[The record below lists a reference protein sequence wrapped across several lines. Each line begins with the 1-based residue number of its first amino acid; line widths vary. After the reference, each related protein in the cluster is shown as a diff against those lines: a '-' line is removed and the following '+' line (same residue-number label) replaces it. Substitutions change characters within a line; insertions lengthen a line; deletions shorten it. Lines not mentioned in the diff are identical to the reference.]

1 MKIRTSP
8 LVITLTLLC
17 IGLLPKMR
25 AVSPPP
31 DGGYANFTTAEG
43 TNALL
48 NLSTGSANTAV
59 GWFSLT
65 SNTDGSFNTGVGA
78 GTLVLNVGNQST
90 GDGVDNTAV
99 GAVALFLNTTGSDNT
114 AVGTAALLNNDGDTN
129 TAVGAFALNQNTT
142 GAGHTA
148 VGFGALRNNIAG
160 AFNTV
165 PSETVPTGLG
175 GNTAVGADALLTNT
189 SGNGNTAVGAV
200 ALFNNDTGFVNTAIG
215 ASAGFLITGD
225 FNICIGAG
233 VSGVAGENNTIRI
246 GDNLSDTQGDSAC
259 YIGGIFNQFIDPA
272 SDTIVGI
279 DATGKLGTAVPSSRR
294 FKQDIKPMDKASEAI
309 LALKPVTFHYKSDA
323 KNTPCFGL
331 IAEEVAAVNP
341 DLVVRNK
348 NGEIWT
354 VRYEQ
359 INAMLLN
366 EFLKEHKLFLEEQ
379 SKVRKLEAALETV
392 NARLKE
398 QEEKIGKVSAQLEIN
413 KQAPTV
419 VQNNR

>member
-398 QEEKIGKVSAQLEIN
+398 QEEKIGKVSAQLGIN

>member
-1 MKIRTSP
+1 MKINTP
-8 LVITLTLLC
+8 TILIALVLACSGLC
-17 IGLLPKMR
+17 LQTR
-25 AVSPPP
+25 AVNPPP
-31 DGGYANFTTAEG
+31 DGGYANFNTAEG
-43 TNALL
+43 QNALL
-48 NLSTGSANTAV
+48 QLTTGVANTAN
-59 GWFSLT
+59 GWFSLAG
-65 SNTDGSFNTGVGA
+65 NTDGSFNTGVGA

-90 GDGVDNTAV
+90 EDGIDNTAV
-99 GAVALFLNTTGSDNT
+99 GAVALFLNTSGSDNT
-114 AVGTAALLNNDGDTN
+114 AVGTATLLNNDGDNN

-148 VGFGALRNNIAG
+148 VGFGALRNSTAG

-165 PSETVPTGLG
+165 PGETVPTGFG
-175 GNTAVGADALLTNT
+175 GNTAIGANALFTDT
-189 SGNGNTAVGAV
+189 SGNGNTAVGAI
-200 ALFNNDTGFVNTAIG
+200 ALFDNDTGFVNTAIG
-215 ASAGFLITGD
+215 AAAGALITGD

-259 YIGGIFNQFIDPA
+259 YIGGIFNQLIDPA

-279 DATGKLGTAVPSSRR
+279 DANGKLGTAVPSSRR

-309 LALKPVTFHYKSDA
+309 LALKPVAFRYKGDA

-331 IAEEVAAVNP
+331 IAEEVAEVNP

-348 NGEIWT
+348 NGEIYT

-379 SKVRKLEAALETV
+379 SKVRNLEAALETV
-392 NARLKE
+392 NERLKE

-413 KQAPTV
+413 KQVPTV
-419 VQNNR
+419 VQNNQ

>member
-142 GAGHTA
+142 GAGHRA